1 VKRAAIDIGNTKIKT
16 AIFSESGAIESI
28 QYHDNLKSTIE
39 HLHELKVES
48 IICSS
53 VAAESE
59 NELEQSNLQY
69 HILNY
74 KSKIPFKNNYQSPET
89 LGTDRIAALAAAVHF
104 HPNKNVLVFDIGT
117 CMTIDFVDA
126 QGNYN
131 GGNISPGL
139 NMRLKA
145 MHHFTH
151 RLPETQL
158 DANNG
163 LMGLTTREAIA
174 NGALHGLQFEIEG
187 YIQKFA
193 SLYTDLTIVL
203 CGGYTEY
210 FDKQHK
216 FEIFADQ
223 NFVLKGLY
231 HLLLLNEK

>member
-16 AIFSESGAIESI
+16 AIFSETGEILSI
-28 QYHDNLKSTIE
+28 QLHDDLKSTIE
-39 HLHELKVES
+39 YLHELKVKS
-48 IICSS
+48 VICSS

-59 NELEQSNLQY
+59 KELEQSDFQY

-74 KSKIPFKNNYQSPET
+74 KSKIPFNNLYQSPET
-89 LGTDRIAALAAAVHF
+89 LGTDRIAALAAAVQY
-104 HPNKNVLVFDIGT
+104 HPKKNVLIFDIGT

-126 QGNYN
+126 HGNYN

-139 NMRLKA
+139 NMRLQA
-145 MHHFTH
+145 MYHFTH
-151 RLPETQL
+151 RLPETKVE
-158 DANNG
+158 ANNG
-163 LMGLTTREAIA
+163 LMGLTTKQAIA

-187 YIQKFA
+187 YAQKFA

>member
-1 VKRAAIDIGNTKIKT
+1 MKRAAIDIGNTKIKT
-16 AIFSESGAIESI
+16 AIFSEKGAIDSI
-28 QYHDNLKSTIE
+28 QYHDDLKSTLE
-39 HLHELKVES
+39 YLHQQKVES
-48 IICSS
+48 VICSS
-53 VAAESE
+53 VAIESE
-59 NELEQSNLQY
+59 NELKTAEFQH

-74 KSKIPFKNNYQSPET
+74 QSNIPFKNHYHSPET
-89 LGTDRIAALAAAVHF
+89 LGSDRVAALAAAVHIF
-104 HPNKNVLVFDIGT
+104 PNKNVLIFDIGT

-126 QGNYN
+126 HGNYN

-139 NMRLKA
+139 NMRLQA

-151 RLPETQL
+151 RLPATNV
-158 DANNG
+158 DANKG
-163 LMGLTTREAIA
+163 LMGLNTQQAIA